1 MSAWWWPGVSVGLGA
16 VLGLLGTFAL
26 ITLLLGLVQ
35 LALHGCSPKRAFPTC
50 PCWCTVSAGLY
61 HHSPLKLKT
70 CCLLQTSV
78 NQPLRDELEDDSS
91 LNASNT
97 SQRQRPTLGD
107 RLRGACCTCG
117 GRRG

>member
-70 CCLLQTSV
+70 LLFIADVCQS
-78 NQPLRDELEDDSS
+78 
-91 LNASNT
+91 ASEG
-97 SQRQRPTLGD
+97 R
-107 RLRGACCTCG
+107 AG
-117 GRRG
+117 G